1 MTDRSSAERLA
12 HDALTALTDLAQA
25 LRTLD
30 VVDQGRRK
38 TEQARHQVES
48 LVTTLRNVGAT
59 LDNLHQLSTRV
70 TALLDEIE
78 EPVKKLALVADQ
90 LGPMLAMLGMK
101 PPTATPT
108 TTSSAATTP
117 TATPTTTP
125 SAATAAA
132 TTPPATAP
140 SPSSSPEGSGT
151 GATGASAG

>member
-108 TTSSAATTP
+108 TT
-117 TATPTTTP
+117 P

>member
-108 TTSSAATTP
+108 ATPSAAT
-117 TATPTTTP
+117 A

>member
-48 LVTTLRNVGAT
+48 LVTTLR
-59 LDNLHQLSTRV
+59 QLSTRV

-101 PPTATPT
+101 PPTATP
-108 TTSSAATTP
+108 SAAT
-117 TATPTTTP
+117 A

-140 SPSSSPEGSGT
+140 SASSSPEGSGT

>member
-1 MTDRSSAERLA
+1 MTDRSSSERLA

-25 LRTLD
+25 LRNLD

-101 PPTATPT
+101 PP
-108 TTSSAATTP
+108 AATSP
-117 TATPTTTP
+117 GATP
-125 SAATAAA
+125 SAATTSAA
-132 TTPPATAP
+132 TPPSATVP
-140 SPSSSPEGSGT
+140 SAVTESPGT
-151 GATGASAG
+151 GTTDSSAG

>member
-108 TTSSAATTP
+108 TTPSAAT
-117 TATPTTTP
+117 A

-132 TTPPATAP
+132 TTPPPTAP

>member
-1 MTDRSSAERLA
+1 MTDRSSTERLA

-25 LRTLD
+25 LRNLD

-101 PPTATPT
+101 PP
-108 TTSSAATTP
+108 AATSP
-117 TATPTTTP
+117 GATP
-125 SAATAAA
+125 SAATTSAA
-132 TTPPATAP
+132 TPPSATVP
-140 SPSSSPEGSGT
+140 SAVTESPGT
-151 GATGASAG
+151 GTTDSSAG

>member
-101 PPTATPT
+101 PPTATP
-108 TTSSAATTP
+108 SAAT
-117 TATPTTTP
+117 A

-132 TTPPATAP
+132 TTPPPTAP

>member
-59 LDNLHQLSTRV
+59 LDNLHRLSTRV

-101 PPTATPT
+101 PPASSSPGATPSAATPTTATPT
-108 TTSSAATTP
+108 T
-117 TATPTTTP
+117 ATPTE
-125 SAATAAA
+125 SFAVAE
-132 TTPPATAP
+132 
-140 SPSSSPEGSGT
+140 SPGT
-151 GATGASAG
+151 GTTDSSAG

>member
-101 PPTATPT
+101 PPAAPSSGATP
-108 TTSSAATTP
+108 AT
-117 TATPTTTP
+117 ATP
-125 SAATAAA
+125 SAATPSTA
-132 TTPPATAP
+132 TPTAP
-140 SPSSSPEGSGT
+140 SAVTESPETGT
-151 GATGASAG
+151 TDSSAG

>member
-101 PPTATPT
+101 PPTSSSPGATPSAATPT
-108 TTSSAATTP
+108 TATP
-117 TATPTTTP
+117 TATPPTES
-125 SAATAAA
+125 SAVTE
-132 TTPPATAP
+132 
-140 SPSSSPEGSGT
+140 SPGT
-151 GATGASAG
+151 GTTDSSAG

>member
-48 LVTTLRNVGAT
+48 LVSTLRNVGAT

-78 EPVKKLALVADQ
+78 EPVKKLAVVADQ
-90 LGPMLAMLGMK
+90 LGPMIAILGMK
-101 PPTATPT
+101 PPAATPSSVT
-108 TTSSAATTP
+108 PSSATP
-117 TATPTTTP
+117 STSGP
-125 SAATAAA
+125 SAAA
-132 TTPPATAP
+132 TPP
-140 SPSSSPEGSGT
+140 SPASTGT
-151 GATGASAG
+151 GTTDSSAG

>member
-108 TTSSAATTP
+108 ATTASAAT
-117 TATPTTTP
+117 A
-125 SAATAAA
+125 AAA

>member
-48 LVTTLRNVGAT
+48 LVSTLRNVGAT
-59 LDNLHQLSTRV
+59 LDNLHQLSIRV

-78 EPVKKLALVADQ
+78 EPVKKLAVVADQ

-101 PPTATPT
+101 PP
-108 TTSSAATTP
+108 AA
-117 TATPTTTP
+117 TP
-125 SAATAAA
+125 SAATPSPSAPSAAA
-132 TTPPATAP
+132 TPP
-140 SPSSSPEGSGT
+140 SPASTGT
-151 GATGASAG
+151 GTTDSSAG

>member
-101 PPTATPT
+101 PPSATP
-108 TTSSAATTP
+108 SAAT
-117 TATPTTTP
+117 A

>member
-108 TTSSAATTP
+108 ATPSAAT
-117 TATPTTTP
+117 A

-132 TTPPATAP
+132 TTPPPTAP

>member
-38 TEQARHQVES
+38 TEQARHQVEA

-101 PPTATPT
+101 PPTATP
-108 TTSSAATTP
+108 SAAT
-117 TATPTTTP
+117 A

-140 SPSSSPEGSGT
+140 SASSSPEGSGT

>member
-101 PPTATPT
+101 PPTATP
-108 TTSSAATTP
+108 SAAT
-117 TATPTTTP
+117 A

-140 SPSSSPEGSGT
+140 SASSSPEGSGT

>member
-101 PPTATPT
+101 PPAAPSSGATP
-108 TTSSAATTP
+108 AT
-117 TATPTTTP
+117 ATP
-125 SAATAAA
+125 SAATPSTA
-132 TTPPATAP
+132 TPTAP
-140 SPSSSPEGSGT
+140 SAVTESPGT
-151 GATGASAG
+151 GTTDSSAG

>member
-101 PPTATPT
+101 PPTATP
-108 TTSSAATTP
+108 SAAT
-117 TATPTTTP
+117 A

>member
-48 LVTTLRNVGAT
+48 LVTTMRNVGAT
-59 LDNLHQLSTRV
+59 LDNLHHLSTRV

-101 PPTATPT
+101 PPAAPSPGATPATATP
-108 TTSSAATTP
+108 SAV
-117 TATPTTTP
+117 TP
-125 SAATAAA
+125 SAA
-132 TTPPATAP
+132 P
-140 SPSSSPEGSGT
+140 SAVTESPGT
-151 GATGASAG
+151 GTTDSSAG

>member
-78 EPVKKLALVADQ
+78 EPGKKLALVADQ

-101 PPTATPT
+101 PPSATP
-108 TTSSAATTP
+108 SAAT
-117 TATPTTTP
+117 A

>member
-48 LVTTLRNVGAT
+48 LVSTLRNVGAT

-78 EPVKKLALVADQ
+78 EPVKKLAVVADQ
-90 LGPMLAMLGMK
+90 LGPMIAILGMK
-101 PPTATPT
+101 PPAATPS
-108 TTSSAATTP
+108 TSA
-117 TATPTTTP
+117 P
-125 SAATAAA
+125 SAATPASATTSASATSASALSASAPSAAA
-132 TTPPATAP
+132 TPP
-140 SPSSSPEGSGT
+140 SPASTGT
-151 GATGASAG
+151 GTTDSSAG

>member
-101 PPTATPT
+101 PPAAASTGATPT
-108 TTSSAATTP
+108 TA
-117 TATPTTTP
+117 TP
-125 SAATAAA
+125 SAAT
-132 TTPPATAP
+132 PTAP
-140 SPSSSPEGSGT
+140 SAVTESPGT
-151 GATGASAG
+151 GTTDSSAG

>member
-101 PPTATPT
+101 APTATP
-108 TTSSAATTP
+108 SAAT
-117 TATPTTTP
+117 A

-140 SPSSSPEGSGT
+140 SASSSPEGSGT

>member
-101 PPTATPT
+101 PPTATP
-108 TTSSAATTP
+108 SAAT
-117 TATPTTTP
+117 A

-140 SPSSSPEGSGT
+140 SPSSSPEGSGM

>member
-90 LGPMLAMLGMK
+90 HGPMLAKLGMK
-101 PPTATPT
+101 PPTATP
-108 TTSSAATTP
+108 SAAT
-117 TATPTTTP
+117 A

-140 SPSSSPEGSGT
+140 SASSSPEGSGT

>member
-1 MTDRSSAERLA
+1 MTERSTAERLA
-12 HDALTALTDLAQA
+12 GDALTALTDLAQA
-25 LRTLD
+25 LRNLD

-101 PPTATPT
+101 PPTGT
-108 TTSSAATTP
+108 TTAP
-117 TATPTTTP
+117 PP
-125 SAATAAA
+125 P
-132 TTPPATAP
+132 PPATAGPGTATTDRP
-140 SPSSSPEGSGT
+140 SD
-151 GATGASAG
+151 

>member
-101 PPTATPT
+101 PPTA
-108 TTSSAATTP
+108 A
-117 TATPTTTP
+117 
-125 SAATAAA
+125 
-132 TTPPATAP
+132 PATATQSPP
-140 SPSSSPEGSGT
+140 SDGSATSPT
-151 GATGASAG
+151 DAPAG

>member
-101 PPTATPT
+101 PPSATP
-108 TTSSAATTP
+108 SAAT
-117 TATPTTTP
+117 A

-132 TTPPATAP
+132 TTPPPTAP

>member
-78 EPVKKLALVADQ
+78 EPMKKLALVADQ

-108 TTSSAATTP
+108 ATPSAAT
-117 TATPTTTP
+117 A

-132 TTPPATAP
+132 TTPPAAAP
-140 SPSSSPEGSGT
+140 SPSPTPEGSGT

>member
-101 PPTATPT
+101 PPAAPSPGANPATATQ
-108 TTSSAATTP
+108 SAA
-117 TATPTTTP
+117 TP
-125 SAATAAA
+125 SAATPSAA
-132 TTPPATAP
+132 PPTAP
-140 SPSSSPEGSGT
+140 SAVTESPGT
-151 GATGASAG
+151 GTTDSSAG